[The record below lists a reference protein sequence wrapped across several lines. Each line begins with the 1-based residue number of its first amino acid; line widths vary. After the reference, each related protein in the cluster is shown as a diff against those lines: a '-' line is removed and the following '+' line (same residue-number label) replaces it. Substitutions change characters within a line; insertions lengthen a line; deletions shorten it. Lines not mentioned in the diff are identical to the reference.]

1 MTEIIFMVLVGFLL
15 LLACTDLFV
24 GVSNDAVNFLNSAV
38 GSRIAPLKI
47 ILIVASLG
55 VLFGA
60 TFSSG
65 MMEVARS
72 GMFHPELLTFHELM
86 FIFCAVM
93 MTDVMLINLFNSL
106 GLPTSTTVSIVFEL
120 LGAAVMAVAFKL
132 HSDGLS
138 YSEIFDYI
146 KTDRAATIVSGILA
160 SVVVAFFSGALVQ
173 FVMRMLFTFR
183 FQNTYRYLGGIF
195 CGFSLTSVIYFLV
208 MKGAKGASFMKP
220 EYIAFI
226 DAHTTTILWILFIG
240 LTVLGQILVLMKVN
254 VFRIIILAGTFSL
267 AFSFA
272 GNDLVN
278 FVGVPL
284 AALDSYT
291 FWSSVGS
298 PDPDT
303 ITMGM
308 LNTQE
313 ATSTGLLLLAGLI
326 MVLTLWTSKKA
337 HRVIQTSI
345 NLSSSTQGEHE
356 QFGASAPGRVVTRFG
371 LGIARACRK
380 SLPQFFSAFVASR
393 YVKPPVVK
401 GEVPLPFDYVRA
413 SVNLVLASI
422 LIASATSLKLPLS
435 TTYVTFMVAMGSS
448 FADGAWSRESA
459 VYRISGVITV
469 IAGWFLTAMSAFTA
483 AGLVVLCFFNFG
495 VAAIFI
501 AMALVITIIVRS
513 NFTHVKASETVTMV
527 MEAKDDNEKILAT
540 IARSVPVYFDA
551 QLEVVDRVVTEFF
564 NDNEF
569 KLRKAF
575 NKASNLEYD
584 ISKVRSE
591 YYTMALNNPQ
601 GKDSKVTV
609 DAKHFFYLTF
619 SNVREASKAI
629 RFMAERA
636 VTHVAN
642 RHTIFQGEMQA
653 SLIDIKT
660 RLHAIAQDLHE
671 VAKDPTAANVEALVK
686 HAKKL
691 NRDIDRSQIDLVNII
706 GRQHV
711 SIHSAEMYLS
721 FLQGIRDL
729 ANRYVAVAMQER
741 ALAQIVAGSSV
752 DQELNNS
759 QMRSQVFGST
769 VRTNSDA
776 IVKSSV
782 EEDEA
787 ASAVPAQP
795 EAAQPSAASS
805 AEQTAPSAP
814 VAAPAAESATVGA
827 ASAAPEAVAA
837 KQPTETK

>member
-303 ITMGM
+303 ITMGV

-313 ATSTGLLLLAGLI
+313 ATATGLLLLAGLI